1 MNCQSEANEGDYHS
15 HEHEHGHGHSHGGH
29 SHGGHDHSHDEEADT
44 GQADSLYDKVLVD
57 KAWCLNE
64 SEPDSIKRVFKP
76 WHERLNITK
85 LVSSDSDPEL
95 LVYVPFNGMVKLK
108 SIFVWGGAGDR
119 APQSIRVFA
128 NRDDLD
134 FDSVGE
140 AQPTQE
146 WPLARGAR
154 APVEYPVRPAK
165 FSSVR
170 SLTLHLP
177 SAFADEET
185 MELCFLAFRGEW
197 LPLTADPIIS
207 IYELT
212 PNAADHKAPAS
223 ELAGHHSIS

>member
-1 MNCQSEANEGDYHS
+1 MAESEANECDYHS
-15 HEHEHGHGHSHGGH
+15 HQHGHGHGHSHGGH
-29 SHGGHDHSHDEEADT
+29 SHGGHDHSHDEDADT
-44 GQADSLYDKVLVD
+44 GQADSLYDRVLVD

-146 WPLARGAR
+146 WRLARGAR

-170 SLTLHLP
+170 SLTLHLA

-197 LPLTADPIIS
+197 LPLTADP
-207 IYELT
+207 
-212 PNAADHKAPAS
+212 
-223 ELAGHHSIS
+223 

>member
-1 MNCQSEANEGDYHS
+1 
-15 HEHEHGHGHSHGGH
+15 
-29 SHGGHDHSHDEEADT
+29 
-44 GQADSLYDKVLVD
+44 VLVD